1 MPDGLIFWALHTTQ
15 SLSLELPQKNKYWV
29 VLPRNVIGNRALKNS
44 RAGYELP
51 EDRDVDAGADGDD
64 YGPGDINI
72 HNIMDGSTHI
82 DISHA
87 GGEFVATLQDGI
99 EREMANMKKSA
110 PDYRVR
116 DDRTQNLVNGWSVQ
130 MERLVKVYMIWCAE
144 ADMGPSRER
153 TPRMVE
159 EIEITVVDLYET
171 QRMDVELDA
180 GGAGVAAALIKQGLM
195 PCAPW
200 KPSVAIATR
209 VLELYRTTH
218 IRCPQLAIQSFV
230 KLLCDLHG
238 VPYRPYLRQQFSTAY
253 DIYLEIRRQ
262 TDCLVNSA
270 LGRNTPNW
278 RLKHTCP
285 ACMYKLEGEDELIFS
300 MLFNMDGNDSLKR
313 VLKRLKTD
321 GSEEEPTAGP
331 SIERDDSRDGGED
344 YFLRWERVD
353 RWGDPSNPCSGRWKN
368 MINDVTSKMWGIFDE
383 TGIFLALCRHGFALV
398 VADMVRSGEL
408 SKYPLAV
415 VEVLLDTFGLKL
427 GGGYDIGCHFES
439 TLKNS
444 ELGDKARTNR
454 FKSLVGSFHGHA
466 HNRLC
471 QLSFLAT
478 YVEGLGLE
486 DLEGCERSVRYASK
500 FHRRQEITTFMKQI
514 DDLEVYANLSKF
526 LCDNYQQALKILQ
539 TEPALKRW
547 MQEEGVE
554 DYDTFHVWLEEEKE
568 YLLGLDAGLP
578 KKRELTLEMEY
589 LQKLVN
595 LEGSQYVEGNGA
607 DYSPAPISHVA
618 RRHAIEQRN
627 RDIELVE
634 DLEQKLG
641 VETWWTSDS
650 PQWTATDAAL
660 KKHKYLDALDEIE
673 QIILA
678 RLFEMTKAIAG
689 YKMRSHI
696 AKALQARS
704 KAIRNAIERY
714 NKVALSMEPPMP
726 TLDWDQ
732 ILRAREEIQ
741 RLNIEIKCVVTWID
755 NEDRFLR
762 KKEEELKETD
772 PLLAVQVTRYRQ
784 RRGRSDLYHMHR
796 FWALAK
802 VPGFTGSVVP
812 GISIEAREARR
823 QARQAQHAM
832 LEGRAMDVDEGD
844 EVDEIVVEERDRWEQ
859 ERDEGWEDEIEDE
872 GEQAREENIA
882 ALMYQM
888 SVLAVDREG
897 MSGVNPGLN

>member
-1 MPDGLIFWALHTTQ
+1 
-15 SLSLELPQKNKYWV
+15 
-29 VLPRNVIGNRALKNS
+29 
-44 RAGYELP
+44 
-51 EDRDVDAGADGDD
+51 
-64 YGPGDINI
+64 
-72 HNIMDGSTHI
+72 
-82 DISHA
+82 
-87 GGEFVATLQDGI
+87 
-99 EREMANMKKSA
+99 
-110 PDYRVR
+110 
-116 DDRTQNLVNGWSVQ
+116 
-130 MERLVKVYMIWCAE
+130 
-144 ADMGPSRER
+144 
-153 TPRMVE
+153 
-159 EIEITVVDLYET
+159 
-171 QRMDVELDA
+171 MDVELDA

-195 PCAPW
+195 PCGTMEA
-200 KPSVAIATR
+200 
-209 VLELYRTTH
+209 
-218 IRCPQLAIQSFV
+218 LAIQSFV
-230 KLLCDLHG
+230 KSLCDLHG

-253 DIYLEIRRQ
+253 NIYLEIRRQ
-262 TDCLVNSA
+262 TELPCQFS
-270 LGRNTPNW
+270 LGPLHVQAR
-278 RLKHTCP
+278 
-285 ACMYKLEGEDELIFS
+285 GGDELIFF

-313 VLKRLKTD
+313 VLKRLKTMV
-321 GSEEEPTAGP
+321 
-331 SIERDDSRDGGED
+331 GGGADCWTFNRARRLEGWGGRL
-344 YFLRWERVD
+344 FLRWERVD
-353 RWGDPSNPCSGRWKN
+353 RWVRSTTLASGRWKN

-486 DLEGCERSVRYASK
+486 DLEGCERYFSRSNALAKSVRYASK

-514 DDLEVYANLSKF
+514 DDLEVYANLSRGFFIAFTTADGNLGKF
-526 LCDNYQQALKILQ
+526 LCDNYRQALKILQ

-595 LEGSQYVEGNGA
+595 LEGSQKRVTAIRAAERAAQADGA
-607 DYSPAPISHVA
+607 DYSPAPISNVA

-634 DLEQKLG
+634 DLEQKL
-641 VETWWTSDS
+641 
-650 PQWTATDAAL
+650 
-660 KKHKYLDALDEIE
+660 
-673 QIILA
+673 
-678 RLFEMTKAIAG
+678 G

-732 ILRAREEIQ
+732 VVNYGFLGDFDLLRDTTDSISSRPWTRRSYRLAMDSYFKILRAREEIQ
-741 RLNIEIKCVVTWID
+741 RLNIEIKRVVTWID

-772 PLLAVQVTRYRQ
+772 PLLAVQ
-784 RRGRSDLYHMHR
+784 RGRSDLYHMHR

-802 VPGFTGSVVP
+802 VPGFTGGSTS
-812 GISIEAREARR
+812 GTAGSACY
-823 QARQAQHAM
+823 
-832 LEGRAMDVDEGD
+832 
-844 EVDEIVVEERDRWEQ
+844 VDEIVVEER
-859 ERDEGWEDEIEDE
+859 
-872 GEQAREENIA
+872 
-882 ALMYQM
+882 
-888 SVLAVDREG
+888 
-897 MSGVNPGLN
+897 

>member
-1 MPDGLIFWALHTTQ
+1 
-15 SLSLELPQKNKYWV
+15 
-29 VLPRNVIGNRALKNS
+29 
-44 RAGYELP
+44 
-51 EDRDVDAGADGDD
+51 
-64 YGPGDINI
+64 
-72 HNIMDGSTHI
+72 
-82 DISHA
+82 
-87 GGEFVATLQDGI
+87 
-99 EREMANMKKSA
+99 
-110 PDYRVR
+110 
-116 DDRTQNLVNGWSVQ
+116 
-130 MERLVKVYMIWCAE
+130 
-144 ADMGPSRER
+144 
-153 TPRMVE
+153 
-159 EIEITVVDLYET
+159 
-171 QRMDVELDA
+171 
-180 GGAGVAAALIKQGLM
+180 M

-200 KPSVAIATR
+200 KPSVAIAAR
-209 VLELYRTTH
+209 
-218 IRCPQLAIQSFV
+218 LAIQSFV
-230 KLLCDLHG
+230 KSLCDLHG
-238 VPYRPYLRQQFSTAY
+238 
-253 DIYLEIRRQ
+253 IRRQ

-300 MLFNMDGNDSLKR
+300 MLFNMDGNDSLKQ

-321 GSEEEPTAGP
+321 GSEEELTAGP

-353 RWGDPSNPCSGRWKN
+353 RWVRSRGDPSNPCS
-368 MINDVTSKMWGIFDE
+368 DWGIFDE
-383 TGIFLALCRHGFALV
+383 TGIFLALCRQGFALV

-444 ELGDKARTNR
+444 ELGDKAQTNR

-486 DLEGCERSVRYASK
+486 DLEGCKRYFSRSNALAKSVRYASK

-526 LCDNYQQALKILQ
+526 LCDNYRQALKILQ
-539 TEPALKRW
+539 TEPALKHW

-554 DYDTFHVWLEEEKE
+554 DYDMFHVWLEEEKE

-595 LEGSQYVEGNGA
+595 LEGSQKRVTTIRAAERAAQADGA

-641 VETWWTSDS
+641 VETRWTSDS

-678 RLFEMTKAIAG
+678 RLFEMIKVHQSGTG

-741 RLNIEIKCVVTWID
+741 RLNIEIKRVITWID

-784 RRGRSDLYHMHR
+784 CRGPSDLYHMHW

-802 VPGFTGSVVP
+802 VPGFTGSV
-812 GISIEAREARR
+812 AREARC

-832 LEGRAMDVDEGD
+832 SEGRAMDVDDSD
-844 EVDEIVVEERDRWEQ
+844 EVDEIMVEERDRWEQ

-888 SVLAVDREG
+888 SVLAVDYEG

>member
-1 MPDGLIFWALHTTQ
+1 
-15 SLSLELPQKNKYWV
+15 
-29 VLPRNVIGNRALKNS
+29 
-44 RAGYELP
+44 
-51 EDRDVDAGADGDD
+51 
-64 YGPGDINI
+64 
-72 HNIMDGSTHI
+72 
-82 DISHA
+82 
-87 GGEFVATLQDGI
+87 
-99 EREMANMKKSA
+99 
-110 PDYRVR
+110 
-116 DDRTQNLVNGWSVQ
+116 
-130 MERLVKVYMIWCAE
+130 
-144 ADMGPSRER
+144 
-153 TPRMVE
+153 
-159 EIEITVVDLYET
+159 
-171 QRMDVELDA
+171 
-180 GGAGVAAALIKQGLM
+180 M

-218 IRCPQLAIQSFV
+218 ICCPQLAIQSFV
-230 KLLCDLHG
+230 KSLCDLHG

-262 TDCLVNSA
+262 TDCLVDSA

-278 RLKHTCP
+278 WLKHTCP

-300 MLFNMDGNDSLKR
+300 MLFNMNGNDSLKR

-331 SIERDDSRDGGED
+331 SIER
-344 YFLRWERVD
+344 ERVD
-353 RWGDPSNPCSGRWKN
+353 RWVRSRGDPSNPCSGRWKN

-383 TGIFLALCRHGFALV
+383 MRIFLALCRHGFALV
-398 VADMVRSGEL
+398 VADMVRSREL

-415 VEVLLDTFGLKL
+415 IEVLFDTFGLKL

-444 ELGDKARTNR
+444 ELRDK
-454 FKSLVGSFHGHA
+454 FKSL
-466 HNRLC
+466 
-471 QLSFLAT
+471 LSFLTT

-486 DLEGCERSVRYASK
+486 DLEGCKWYFSRSNALAKSVRYASK
-500 FHRRQEITTFMKQI
+500 FHRRQEIMTFMKQI

-554 DYDTFHVWLEEEKE
+554 DYDMFHVWLEEEKE
-568 YLLGLDAGLP
+568 SG
-578 KKRELTLEMEY
+578 ELTLEMEY

-595 LEGSQYVEGNGA
+595 LEGSQKCVTTIRAAERAAQVDGA
-607 DYSPAPISHVA
+607 DYSPAPISHLA

-627 RDIELVE
+627 WDMELVE

-641 VETWWTSDS
+641 VETRWTSDS

-678 RLFEMTKAIAG
+678 RLFEMTKVHQSGTGRCLNSQDG
-689 YKMRSHI
+689 Y
-696 AKALQARS
+696 
-704 KAIRNAIERY
+704 AIRHAIERY

-732 ILRAREEIQ
+732 VVNYGFLGDFDLLQDTTDSISSRLWTHRSYQLAMDSYFKILHAREEIQ

-755 NEDRFLR
+755 NEDRLLR

-784 RRGRSDLYHMHR
+784 RRGRSDLT
-796 FWALAK
+796 
-802 VPGFTGSVVP
+802 GFTGSVVP

-832 LEGRAMDVDEGD
+832 SEGRAMDVDEGD

>member
-1 MPDGLIFWALHTTQ
+1 
-15 SLSLELPQKNKYWV
+15 
-29 VLPRNVIGNRALKNS
+29 
-44 RAGYELP
+44 
-51 EDRDVDAGADGDD
+51 
-64 YGPGDINI
+64 
-72 HNIMDGSTHI
+72 
-82 DISHA
+82 
-87 GGEFVATLQDGI
+87 
-99 EREMANMKKSA
+99 
-110 PDYRVR
+110 
-116 DDRTQNLVNGWSVQ
+116 
-130 MERLVKVYMIWCAE
+130 
-144 ADMGPSRER
+144 
-153 TPRMVE
+153 
-159 EIEITVVDLYET
+159 
-171 QRMDVELDA
+171 
-180 GGAGVAAALIKQGLM
+180 M

-230 KLLCDLHG
+230 KSLCDLHG

-253 DIYLEIRRQ
+253 DIYLEIHRQ

-344 YFLRWERVD
+344 YFLRQEQVD
-353 RWGDPSNPCSGRWKN
+353 QWGDPSNPCSGRWKN
-368 MINDVTSKMWGIFDE
+368 MINNVTSKMWGIFNE

-444 ELGDKARTNR
+444 ELGDKVRTNR

-466 HNRLC
+466 HNQLC

-486 DLEGCERSVRYASK
+486 DLEGCERYFSRSNALAKSVHYASK

-526 LCDNYQQALKILQ
+526 LG
-539 TEPALKRW
+539 
-547 MQEEGVE
+547 GVE

-578 KKRELTLEMEY
+578 KKWELTLEMEY

-595 LEGSQYVEGNGA
+595 LEGTAECAAQADGA
-607 DYSPAPISHVA
+607 DYSPAPISNVA
-618 RRHAIEQRN
+618 RRHAIEQQN

-641 VETWWTSDS
+641 VETRWTSNS

-678 RLFEMTKAIAG
+678 RLFEMTKVHQSGTG
-689 YKMRSHI
+689 YKIRSHI

-704 KAIRNAIERY
+704 KAIRNAIDRY

-732 ILRAREEIQ
+732 VVNYGFLGDFDLLRDTTDSISSRPWTRRSYRLAMDSYFKILHAREEIQ
-741 RLNIEIKCVVTWID
+741 CLNIEIKRVVTWID

-772 PLLAVQVTRYRQ
+772 PLLAVQ
-784 RRGRSDLYHMHR
+784 RGRSDLYHMHR

-812 GISIEAREARR
+812 GISIEAREA
-823 QARQAQHAM
+823 QHAM
-832 LEGRAMDVDEGD
+832 SEGRAMDVDEGD

-859 ERDEGWEDEIEDE
+859 ERDEGWEDEIEDK

-888 SVLAVDREG
+888 LVLAVDREG

>member
-1 MPDGLIFWALHTTQ
+1 
-15 SLSLELPQKNKYWV
+15 
-29 VLPRNVIGNRALKNS
+29 
-44 RAGYELP
+44 
-51 EDRDVDAGADGDD
+51 
-64 YGPGDINI
+64 
-72 HNIMDGSTHI
+72 
-82 DISHA
+82 
-87 GGEFVATLQDGI
+87 
-99 EREMANMKKSA
+99 
-110 PDYRVR
+110 
-116 DDRTQNLVNGWSVQ
+116 
-130 MERLVKVYMIWCAE
+130 
-144 ADMGPSRER
+144 
-153 TPRMVE
+153 
-159 EIEITVVDLYET
+159 
-171 QRMDVELDA
+171 
-180 GGAGVAAALIKQGLM
+180 M

-200 KPSVAIATR
+200 KPSVVIATC

-230 KLLCDLHG
+230 KSLCDLHG

-285 ACMYKLEGEDELIFS
+285 ACMYKLEGGDELIFS

-321 GSEEEPTAGP
+321 G
-331 SIERDDSRDGGED
+331 
-344 YFLRWERVD
+344 WERVD
-353 RWGDPSNPCSGRWKN
+353 RWVRSRGDPSNPCSGRWKN

-486 DLEGCERSVRYASK
+486 DLEGCERYFSRSNALAKSVRYASK

-526 LCDNYQQALKILQ
+526 LCDNYRQALKILQ
-539 TEPALKRW
+539 TEPALKHW

-595 LEGSQYVEGNGA
+595 LEGSQKRVTTIRAAERAAQADGA

-641 VETWWTSDS
+641 VETQWTSDS

-678 RLFEMTKAIAG
+678 RLFEMTKVHQSGTG

-704 KAIRNAIERY
+704 KAIRNAIECY

-741 RLNIEIKCVVTWID
+741 RLNIAIKRVVTWID

-784 RRGRSDLYHMHR
+784 RRGRSDLYHMHQ

-802 VPGFTGSVVP
+802 VPGFTGSV
-812 GISIEAREARR
+812 AREARR

-832 LEGRAMDVDEGD
+832 SEGRAMDVDEGD
-844 EVDEIVVEERDRWEQ
+844 KVDEIVVEERDRWEQ

-888 SVLAVDREG
+888 SVLAIDREG

>member
-1 MPDGLIFWALHTTQ
+1 MTEEHLDNF
-15 SLSLELPQKNKYWV
+15 
-29 VLPRNVIGNRALKNS
+29 RAL
-44 RAGYELP
+44 RQLP

-72 HNIMDGSTHI
+72 HNIMDGSTRI

-99 EREMANMKKSA
+99 EREMANMSTKKKSA

-130 MERLVKVYMIWCAE
+130 MERLVKAYMIWCAE

-230 KLLCDLHG
+230 KSLCDLHG
-238 VPYRPYLRQQFSTAY
+238 
-253 DIYLEIRRQ
+253 
-262 TDCLVNSA
+262 
-270 LGRNTPNW
+270 
-278 RLKHTCP
+278 
-285 ACMYKLEGEDELIFS
+285 
-300 MLFNMDGNDSLKR
+300 
-313 VLKRLKTD
+313 
-321 GSEEEPTAGP
+321 
-331 SIERDDSRDGGED
+331 
-344 YFLRWERVD
+344 
-353 RWGDPSNPCSGRWKN
+353 GDPSNPCSGRWKN

-383 TGIFLALCRHGFALV
+383 TGIFLASVGMGFALV

-415 VEVLLDTFGLKL
+415 VE
-427 GGGYDIGCHFES
+427 
-439 TLKNS
+439 
-444 ELGDKARTNR
+444 
-454 FKSLVGSFHGHA
+454 
-466 HNRLC
+466 
-471 QLSFLAT
+471 
-478 YVEGLGLE
+478 
-486 DLEGCERSVRYASK
+486 
-500 FHRRQEITTFMKQI
+500 
-514 DDLEVYANLSKF
+514 
-526 LCDNYQQALKILQ
+526 ALKILQ

-595 LEGSQYVEGNGA
+595 LEGSQKRVTAIRAAERAAQADGA
-607 DYSPAPISHVA
+607 DYSPAPISNVA

-641 VETWWTSDS
+641 VETRWTSNS

-678 RLFEMTKAIAG
+678 RLFEMTKVHQSGTG

-732 ILRAREEIQ
+732 VVNYGFLGDFDLLRDTTDSISSRPWTRRSYRLAMDSYFKILRAREEIQ
-741 RLNIEIKCVVTWID
+741 RLNIEIKRVVTWID
-755 NEDRFLR
+755 NEDRSLDIANSVADQ
-762 KKEEELKETD
+762 TCI
-772 PLLAVQVTRYRQ
+772 TCI
-784 RRGRSDLYHMHR
+784 G

-812 GISIEAREARR
+812 GISIEAREVRR

-832 LEGRAMDVDEGD
+832 SEGRAMDVDEGD

-897 MSGVNPGLN
+897 MSGINPGLN

>member
-1 MPDGLIFWALHTTQ
+1 
-15 SLSLELPQKNKYWV
+15 
-29 VLPRNVIGNRALKNS
+29 
-44 RAGYELP
+44 
-51 EDRDVDAGADGDD
+51 
-64 YGPGDINI
+64 
-72 HNIMDGSTHI
+72 
-82 DISHA
+82 
-87 GGEFVATLQDGI
+87 
-99 EREMANMKKSA
+99 
-110 PDYRVR
+110 
-116 DDRTQNLVNGWSVQ
+116 
-130 MERLVKVYMIWCAE
+130 MEAVCCDCYTC
-144 ADMGPSRER
+144 
-153 TPRMVE
+153 
-159 EIEITVVDLYET
+159 
-171 QRMDVELDA
+171 
-180 GGAGVAAALIKQGLM
+180 
-195 PCAPW
+195 
-200 KPSVAIATR
+200 
-209 VLELYRTTH
+209 LELYRTTH

-230 KLLCDLHG
+230 KSLCDLHG

-270 LGRNTPNW
+270 LGP
-278 RLKHTCP
+278 H
-285 ACMYKLEGEDELIFS
+285 FS

-344 YFLRWERVD
+344 YFLRRERVD
-353 RWGDPSNPCSGRWKN
+353 RWVRSRGDPSNPCSGRWKN

-486 DLEGCERSVRYASK
+486 DLEGCERYFSRSNALAKSVRYASK

-514 DDLEVYANLSKF
+514 DDLEVYANLSRGKF
-526 LCDNYQQALKILQ
+526 LCDNYRQALKILQ

-547 MQEEGVE
+547 MQEEG
-554 DYDTFHVWLEEEKE
+554 EEKE

-595 LEGSQYVEGNGA
+595 LEGSQKRVTAIRAAERAAQADGA
-607 DYSPAPISHVA
+607 DYSPAPISNVA
-618 RRHAIEQRN
+618 RRHAIEQRKSGH
-627 RDIELVE
+627 RAKTQV
-634 DLEQKLG
+634 
-641 VETWWTSDS
+641 
-650 PQWTATDAAL
+650 P
-660 KKHKYLDALDEIE
+660 DALDEIE

-678 RLFEMTKAIAG
+678 RPIEMTKVHQSGTG

-732 ILRAREEIQ
+732 VVNYGFLGDFDLLRDTTDSISSRPWTRRSYRLAMDSYFKILRAREEIQ
-741 RLNIEIKCVVTWID
+741 RLNIEIKRVVTWID

-772 PLLAVQVTRYRQ
+772 PFSLFRL
-784 RRGRSDLYHMHR
+784 GRFDVRHGRL
-796 FWALAK
+796 
-802 VPGFTGSVVP
+802 
-812 GISIEAREARR
+812 SI
-823 QARQAQHAM
+823 AM
-832 LEGRAMDVDEGD
+832 SEGRAMDVDEGD
-844 EVDEIVVEERDRWEQ
+844 EVDEIV
-859 ERDEGWEDEIEDE
+859 
-872 GEQAREENIA
+872 
-882 ALMYQM
+882 
-888 SVLAVDREG
+888 
-897 MSGVNPGLN
+897 

>member
-1 MPDGLIFWALHTTQ
+1 
-15 SLSLELPQKNKYWV
+15 
-29 VLPRNVIGNRALKNS
+29 
-44 RAGYELP
+44 
-51 EDRDVDAGADGDD
+51 
-64 YGPGDINI
+64 
-72 HNIMDGSTHI
+72 
-82 DISHA
+82 
-87 GGEFVATLQDGI
+87 
-99 EREMANMKKSA
+99 
-110 PDYRVR
+110 
-116 DDRTQNLVNGWSVQ
+116 
-130 MERLVKVYMIWCAE
+130 
-144 ADMGPSRER
+144 
-153 TPRMVE
+153 
-159 EIEITVVDLYET
+159 
-171 QRMDVELDA
+171 
-180 GGAGVAAALIKQGLM
+180 M

-200 KPSVAIATR
+200 KPSVVIATR

-230 KLLCDLHG
+230 KSLCDLHG

-253 DIYLEIRRQ
+253 DIYLEIHRQ

-270 LGRNTPNW
+270 LGHNTPNW

-331 SIERDDSRDGGED
+331 SIER
-344 YFLRWERVD
+344 ERVD
-353 RWGDPSNPCSGRWKN
+353 RWVRSRGDSSNPCSGRWKN
-368 MINDVTSKMWGIFDE
+368 MINDVTSKMWGIFNE

-398 VADMVRSGEL
+398 VANMVRSGEL

-486 DLEGCERSVRYASK
+486 DLEGCERYFSRSNALAKSVRCASK

-514 DDLEVYANLSKF
+514 DDLE
-526 LCDNYQQALKILQ
+526 ALKILQ

-578 KKRELTLEMEY
+578 KKQELTLEMEY

-595 LEGSQYVEGNGA
+595 LEGSQKRVTAIRAAERAAQADGA
-607 DYSPAPISHVA
+607 DYSPAPIS
-618 RRHAIEQRN
+618 N
-627 RDIELVE
+627 LVE

-641 VETWWTSDS
+641 VETWWTSNS

-678 RLFEMTKAIAG
+678 QLFEMTKVHQSGTG

-704 KAIRNAIERY
+704 KAIRNAIDRY

-726 TLDWDQ
+726 TLNWDQ
-732 ILRAREEIQ
+732 VVNYGFLGDFDLLRDTTDSISSRPWTRRSYRLAMDSYFKILRAREEIQ
-741 RLNIEIKCVVTWID
+741 RLNIEIKRVVTWID

-784 RRGRSDLYHMHR
+784 QRGRSDLYHMHR

-802 VPGFTGSVVP
+802 VPGFTGSV
-812 GISIEAREARR
+812 
-823 QARQAQHAM
+823 ARQAQHAM
-832 LEGRAMDVDEGD
+832 SERRAMDVDEGD

-872 GEQAREENIA
+872 GEQVREENIA

>member
-1 MPDGLIFWALHTTQ
+1 
-15 SLSLELPQKNKYWV
+15 
-29 VLPRNVIGNRALKNS
+29 
-44 RAGYELP
+44 
-51 EDRDVDAGADGDD
+51 
-64 YGPGDINI
+64 
-72 HNIMDGSTHI
+72 
-82 DISHA
+82 
-87 GGEFVATLQDGI
+87 
-99 EREMANMKKSA
+99 
-110 PDYRVR
+110 
-116 DDRTQNLVNGWSVQ
+116 
-130 MERLVKVYMIWCAE
+130 
-144 ADMGPSRER
+144 
-153 TPRMVE
+153 
-159 EIEITVVDLYET
+159 
-171 QRMDVELDA
+171 
-180 GGAGVAAALIKQGLM
+180 M

-200 KPSVAIATR
+200 KPSVVIATR

-230 KLLCDLHG
+230 KSLCDLHG

-344 YFLRWERVD
+344 YFLRRERVD

-383 TGIFLALCRHGFALV
+383 TGIFLALCWHGFALV

-486 DLEGCERSVRYASK
+486 DLEGCERYFSRSNALAKSVRYANK

-526 LCDNYQQALKILQ
+526 LCNNYRQALKILQ
-539 TEPALKRW
+539 PEPTLKRW

-595 LEGSQYVEGNGA
+595 LEGSQKRVTAIRAAERAAQADGA

-641 VETWWTSDS
+641 VETRWTSNS

-678 RLFEMTKAIAG
+678 RLFEMTKVHQSGTG

-732 ILRAREEIQ
+732 VVNYGFLGDFDLLRDTTDSISSRPWTRRSYRLAMDSYFKILRAREEIQ
-741 RLNIEIKCVVTWID
+741 RLNIEIKR
-755 NEDRFLR
+755 DRFLR

-772 PLLAVQVTRYRQ
+772 PLLAVQ
-784 RRGRSDLYHMHR
+784 RGRSDLYHMHR

-802 VPGFTGSVVP
+802 VPGFTGS
-812 GISIEAREARR
+812 AREVRR

-832 LEGRAMDVDEGD
+832 SEGRAMDVDEGD

>member
-1 MPDGLIFWALHTTQ
+1 
-15 SLSLELPQKNKYWV
+15 
-29 VLPRNVIGNRALKNS
+29 
-44 RAGYELP
+44 
-51 EDRDVDAGADGDD
+51 
-64 YGPGDINI
+64 
-72 HNIMDGSTHI
+72 
-82 DISHA
+82 
-87 GGEFVATLQDGI
+87 
-99 EREMANMKKSA
+99 
-110 PDYRVR
+110 
-116 DDRTQNLVNGWSVQ
+116 
-130 MERLVKVYMIWCAE
+130 
-144 ADMGPSRER
+144 
-153 TPRMVE
+153 
-159 EIEITVVDLYET
+159 
-171 QRMDVELDA
+171 
-180 GGAGVAAALIKQGLM
+180 M

-200 KPSVAIATR
+200 KLSVAIAAR
-209 VLELYRTTH
+209 
-218 IRCPQLAIQSFV
+218 LAIQSFV
-230 KLLCDLHG
+230 KSLCDLHG

-253 DIYLEIRRQ
+253 NIYLEIRRQ
-262 TDCLVNSA
+262 LTA
-270 LGRNTPNW
+270 LSIQPW
-278 RLKHTCP
+278 AHTCP
-285 ACMYKLEGEDELIFS
+285 ACMYKLEGEDELIFF

-313 VLKRLKTD
+313 VLKCLKTD

-353 RWGDPSNPCSGRWKN
+353 RWVRSSGDPSNPCS
-368 MINDVTSKMWGIFDE
+368 DWGIFDE
-383 TGIFLALCRHGFALV
+383 TGIFLALCRQGFALV

-486 DLEGCERSVRYASK
+486 DLEGCERYFSRSNALAKS
-500 FHRRQEITTFMKQI
+500 ITTFMKQI

-526 LCDNYQQALKILQ
+526 LCDNYRQALKILQ

-595 LEGSQYVEGNGA
+595 LEGSQKRVTTIRAAECAAQGDGA

-641 VETWWTSDS
+641 VETRWTSDS

-678 RLFEMTKAIAG
+678 RLFEMIKVHQLGTG

-732 ILRAREEIQ
+732 VVNYGFLGDFDLLRDTTDSISSRPWTRRSYRLAMDSYFKILRAREEIQ
-741 RLNIEIKCVVTWID
+741 HLNIEIKRVITWID

-784 RRGRSDLYHMHR
+784 RRGPSDLYHMHR

-802 VPGFTGSVVP
+802 VPGFTGSV
-812 GISIEAREARR
+812 AREARR

-832 LEGRAMDVDEGD
+832 SEGRAMDVDEGD

-872 GEQAREENIA
+872 GEQVREENIA

-888 SVLAVDREG
+888 SVLAVDHEG

>member
-1 MPDGLIFWALHTTQ
+1 
-15 SLSLELPQKNKYWV
+15 
-29 VLPRNVIGNRALKNS
+29 
-44 RAGYELP
+44 
-51 EDRDVDAGADGDD
+51 
-64 YGPGDINI
+64 
-72 HNIMDGSTHI
+72 
-82 DISHA
+82 
-87 GGEFVATLQDGI
+87 
-99 EREMANMKKSA
+99 
-110 PDYRVR
+110 
-116 DDRTQNLVNGWSVQ
+116 
-130 MERLVKVYMIWCAE
+130 
-144 ADMGPSRER
+144 
-153 TPRMVE
+153 
-159 EIEITVVDLYET
+159 
-171 QRMDVELDA
+171 MDVELDA

-200 KPSVAIATR
+200 KLSVAIATR

-230 KLLCDLHG
+230 NSLCDLHG

-270 LGRNTPNW
+270 LGCNTPNW

-344 YFLRWERVD
+344 YFLRRERVD
-353 RWGDPSNPCSGRWKN
+353 RWVRSRVEEILPTDASRSFPFLETRLICLRQGDPSNPCSGRWKN

-398 VADMVRSGEL
+398 VADMVWSGEL

-466 HNRLC
+466 HNQLC

-486 DLEGCERSVRYASK
+486 DLEGCERYFSRSNALAKSVRYASK
-500 FHRRQEITTFMKQI
+500 HSRSFK
-514 DDLEVYANLSKF
+514 
-526 LCDNYQQALKILQ
+526 
-539 TEPALKRW
+539 TEPTLKRW

-595 LEGSQYVEGNGA
+595 LEGSQKCVTAIRAAERAAQADGA

-641 VETWWTSDS
+641 VETRWTSNIHQS
-650 PQWTATDAAL
+650 GT
-660 KKHKYLDALDEIE
+660 
-673 QIILA
+673 
-678 RLFEMTKAIAG
+678 G
-689 YKMRSHI
+689 YKMRLHI

-732 ILRAREEIQ
+732 VVNYGFLGDFDLLRDTTDSISSRPWTRRSYWLAMDSYFKILRAREEIQ
-741 RLNIEIKCVVTWID
+741 RLNIEIKRVVTWID

-784 RRGRSDLYHMHR
+784 QRGRSDLYHMHR

-812 GISIEAREARR
+812 GISIEAREVQR

-832 LEGRAMDVDEGD
+832 SEGRAMDVDEGD

>member
-1 MPDGLIFWALHTTQ
+1 
-15 SLSLELPQKNKYWV
+15 
-29 VLPRNVIGNRALKNS
+29 
-44 RAGYELP
+44 
-51 EDRDVDAGADGDD
+51 
-64 YGPGDINI
+64 
-72 HNIMDGSTHI
+72 MDCI
-82 DISHA
+82 
-87 GGEFVATLQDGI
+87 L
-99 EREMANMKKSA
+99 
-110 PDYRVR
+110 
-116 DDRTQNLVNGWSVQ
+116 
-130 MERLVKVYMIWCAE
+130 
-144 ADMGPSRER
+144 
-153 TPRMVE
+153 
-159 EIEITVVDLYET
+159 
-171 QRMDVELDA
+171 
-180 GGAGVAAALIKQGLM
+180 
-195 PCAPW
+195 
-200 KPSVAIATR
+200 
-209 VLELYRTTH
+209 
-218 IRCPQLAIQSFV
+218 
-230 KLLCDLHG
+230 
-238 VPYRPYLRQQFSTAY
+238 
-253 DIYLEIRRQ
+253 
-262 TDCLVNSA
+262 
-270 LGRNTPNW
+270 
-278 RLKHTCP
+278 CP

-313 VLKRLKTD
+313 ALKRLKTD

-353 RWGDPSNPCSGRWKN
+353 RWVRSRGDPSNPCSGRWKN

-486 DLEGCERSVRYASK
+486 DLEGCERYFSRSNALAKSVRYASK

-526 LCDNYQQALKILQ
+526 LCDNYRQALKILQ
-539 TEPALKRW
+539 TEPTLKRW

-595 LEGSQYVEGNGA
+595 LEGSQKRVTAIRAAERAAQADGA

-627 RDIELVE
+627 QDIELVE

-641 VETWWTSDS
+641 VETRWTSNS

-678 RLFEMTKAIAG
+678 RLFEMTKVHQSGTG

-732 ILRAREEIQ
+732 VVNYGFLGDFDLLRDTTDSISSRPWTRRSYRLAMDSYFKILRAREEIQ
-741 RLNIEIKCVVTWID
+741 RLNIEIKRVVTWID

-784 RRGRSDLYHMHR
+784 QRGRSDLYHMHR

-812 GISIEAREARR
+812 GISIEAREVRR
-823 QARQAQHAM
+823 QAQQAQHAM
-832 LEGRAMDVDEGD
+832 SEGRAMDMDEGD

>member
-1 MPDGLIFWALHTTQ
+1 
-15 SLSLELPQKNKYWV
+15 
-29 VLPRNVIGNRALKNS
+29 
-44 RAGYELP
+44 
-51 EDRDVDAGADGDD
+51 
-64 YGPGDINI
+64 
-72 HNIMDGSTHI
+72 
-82 DISHA
+82 
-87 GGEFVATLQDGI
+87 
-99 EREMANMKKSA
+99 
-110 PDYRVR
+110 
-116 DDRTQNLVNGWSVQ
+116 
-130 MERLVKVYMIWCAE
+130 
-144 ADMGPSRER
+144 
-153 TPRMVE
+153 
-159 EIEITVVDLYET
+159 
-171 QRMDVELDA
+171 
-180 GGAGVAAALIKQGLM
+180 M

-209 VLELYRTTH
+209 VLELYQTTH
-218 IRCPQLAIQSFV
+218 IWCPQLAIQSFV
-230 KLLCDLHG
+230 KSLCDLHG

-353 RWGDPSNPCSGRWKN
+353 RWVRSRGDPSNPCSGRWKN

-398 VADMVRSGEL
+398 VADMVWSGEL

-486 DLEGCERSVRYASK
+486 DLEGCERYFSRSNALAKSVHYASK

-526 LCDNYQQALKILQ
+526 LCDNYRQALKILQ

-568 YLLGLDAGLP
+568 YLLGLDVGLP
-578 KKRELTLEMEY
+578 KKWELTLEMEY

-595 LEGSQYVEGNGA
+595 LEGSQKRVTTIRAAERAAQADGA

-641 VETWWTSDS
+641 VETRWTSDS

-678 RLFEMTKAIAG
+678 RLFEMTKVHQSGTG
-689 YKMRSHI
+689 YKCGSHI

-704 KAIRNAIERY
+704 KAIRNAIECY
-714 NKVALSMEPPMP
+714 NKVTLSMEPPMP

-732 ILRAREEIQ
+732 VVNYGFLGDFDLLRDTTDRISSRPYFKILRAREEIQ
-741 RLNIEIKCVVTWID
+741 RLNIEIKRVVTWID

-784 RRGRSDLYHMHR
+784 HRGRSDLYHMHW

-812 GISIEAREARR
+812 GISIEAREA
-823 QARQAQHAM
+823 
-832 LEGRAMDVDEGD
+832 
-844 EVDEIVVEERDRWEQ
+844 
-859 ERDEGWEDEIEDE
+859 
-872 GEQAREENIA
+872 
-882 ALMYQM
+882 
-888 SVLAVDREG
+888 
-897 MSGVNPGLN
+897 

>member
-1 MPDGLIFWALHTTQ
+1 
-15 SLSLELPQKNKYWV
+15 
-29 VLPRNVIGNRALKNS
+29 
-44 RAGYELP
+44 
-51 EDRDVDAGADGDD
+51 
-64 YGPGDINI
+64 
-72 HNIMDGSTHI
+72 
-82 DISHA
+82 
-87 GGEFVATLQDGI
+87 
-99 EREMANMKKSA
+99 
-110 PDYRVR
+110 
-116 DDRTQNLVNGWSVQ
+116 
-130 MERLVKVYMIWCAE
+130 
-144 ADMGPSRER
+144 
-153 TPRMVE
+153 
-159 EIEITVVDLYET
+159 
-171 QRMDVELDA
+171 
-180 GGAGVAAALIKQGLM
+180 M

-230 KLLCDLHG
+230 KSLCDLHG

-344 YFLRWERVD
+344 YFLRRERVD
-353 RWGDPSNPCSGRWKN
+353 RWVRSRGDPSNPCSGRWKN

-486 DLEGCERSVRYASK
+486 DLEGCERYFSRSNALAKSVRYASK

-514 DDLEVYANLSKF
+514 DDLEVYANLSRGKF
-526 LCDNYQQALKILQ
+526 LCDNYRQALKILQ

-595 LEGSQYVEGNGA
+595 LEGSQKRVTAIRAAERAAQADGA
-607 DYSPAPISHVA
+607 DYSPAPISNVA

-641 VETWWTSDS
+641 VETRWTSNS

-678 RLFEMTKAIAG
+678 RLFEMTKVHQSGTG

-732 ILRAREEIQ
+732 VVNYGFLGDFDLLRDTTDSISSRPWTRRSYRLAMDSYFKILRAREEIQ
-741 RLNIEIKCVVTWID
+741 RLNIEIKQ
-755 NEDRFLR
+755 
-762 KKEEELKETD
+762 LKETD

-784 RRGRSDLYHMHR
+784 QRGRSDLYHMHR

-812 GISIEAREARR
+812 GISIEAREA
-823 QARQAQHAM
+823 QHAM
-832 LEGRAMDVDEGD
+832 SEGRAMDVDEGD

-897 MSGVNPGLN
+897 MSGINPGLN

>member
-1 MPDGLIFWALHTTQ
+1 
-15 SLSLELPQKNKYWV
+15 
-29 VLPRNVIGNRALKNS
+29 
-44 RAGYELP
+44 
-51 EDRDVDAGADGDD
+51 
-64 YGPGDINI
+64 
-72 HNIMDGSTHI
+72 
-82 DISHA
+82 
-87 GGEFVATLQDGI
+87 
-99 EREMANMKKSA
+99 
-110 PDYRVR
+110 
-116 DDRTQNLVNGWSVQ
+116 
-130 MERLVKVYMIWCAE
+130 
-144 ADMGPSRER
+144 
-153 TPRMVE
+153 
-159 EIEITVVDLYET
+159 
-171 QRMDVELDA
+171 
-180 GGAGVAAALIKQGLM
+180 M

-230 KLLCDLHG
+230 KSLCDLH
-238 VPYRPYLRQQFSTAY
+238 
-253 DIYLEIRRQ
+253 
-262 TDCLVNSA
+262 A

-321 GSEEEPTAGP
+321 RSEEEPTAEP

-353 RWGDPSNPCSGRWKN
+353 RWVRSRVEEILPTDASRSFSFFGHSANINPCSGRWKN

-415 VEVLLDTFGLKL
+415 VE
-427 GGGYDIGCHFES
+427 S

-454 FKSLVGSFHGHA
+454 FKSLVRSFHGHA

-486 DLEGCERSVRYASK
+486 DLKGCERYFSRSNALAKSVRYASK

-514 DDLEVYANLSKF
+514 DDLEV
-526 LCDNYQQALKILQ
+526 
-539 TEPALKRW
+539 W

-595 LEGSQYVEGNGA
+595 LEGSQKHVTTIRAAERAAQADGA

-641 VETWWTSDS
+641 VETRWTSDS

-678 RLFEMTKAIAG
+678 RLFEMTKVHQSGTG

-732 ILRAREEIQ
+732 VVNYGFLGDFDLLC
-741 RLNIEIKCVVTWID
+741 LNIEIKRVVTWID

-784 RRGRSDLYHMHR
+784 RCGRSDLYHMHR

-832 LEGRAMDVDEGD
+832 SEGREMDVD
-844 EVDEIVVEERDRWEQ
+844 
-859 ERDEGWEDEIEDE
+859 
-872 GEQAREENIA
+872 
-882 ALMYQM
+882 
-888 SVLAVDREG
+888 
-897 MSGVNPGLN
+897 